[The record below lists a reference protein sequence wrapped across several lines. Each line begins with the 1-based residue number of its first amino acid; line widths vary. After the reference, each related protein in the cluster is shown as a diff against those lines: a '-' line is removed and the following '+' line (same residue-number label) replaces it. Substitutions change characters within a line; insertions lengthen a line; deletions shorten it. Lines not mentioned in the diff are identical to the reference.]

1 MKLRT
6 LSALVALAMLAVSC
20 DEDVQSGVDLTNFRQ
35 DIVSCLHDNG
45 VLIFRTD
52 EGILLYPEEVLP
64 TNLLSA
70 GQRAIIGYVPTT
82 ASKDGEMKILLET
95 AIRPILSASIIVL
108 PSDSAALLPD
118 DPIYLA
124 SVWYGGG
131 CINLRYQIEYYHAL
145 HRLSMVAVVPQRH
158 SDTLD
163 VRLHYDRAGDAAGY
177 YRSGY
182 ASFLLPEP
190 LPANVRVR
198 INTSNLGGENDFVF
212 TLKQ

>member
-1 MKLRT
+1 MKPLFF
-6 LSALVALAMLAVSC
+6 SALAALAMLAVSC
-20 DEDVQSGVDLTNFRQ
+20 GEDVSSDIDLTNFRQ
-35 DIVSCLHDNG
+35 DFVSCLHDDG
-45 VLIFRTD
+45 ALIFRTD
-52 EGILLYPEEVLP
+52 EGMLLYPEKELP
-64 TNLLSA
+64 ADLLST
-70 GQRAIIGYVPTT
+70 GQRAIIGYIPTEM
-82 ASKDGEMKILLET
+82 SGREEMKISLET
-95 AIRPILSASIIVL
+95 AIRPIPSAAITAL
-108 PSDSAALLPD
+108 PSDSAAHLPD

-131 CINLRYQIEYYHAL
+131 CINLRYQVTYYYARHM
-145 HRLSMVAVVPQRH
+145 LSMVAVVPQRY

-163 VRLHYDRAGDAAGY
+163 VQLHYDRAGDVAGY

-198 INTSNLGGENDFVF
+198 INTSNLGGENDFMF

>member
-1 MKLRT
+1 MKLRA
-6 LSALVALAMLAVSC
+6 LSALAVLAMLVVSC
-20 DEDVQSGVDLTNFRQ
+20 GEDMSSDIDLTNFRE
-35 DIVSCLHDNG
+35 DFVSCLHDDG
-45 VLIFRTD
+45 ALIFRTD
-52 EGILLYPEEVLP
+52 EGVLLYPEKELP
-64 TNLLSA
+64 TDLFST

-82 ASKDGEMKILLET
+82 ASEVGEMKISLET
-95 AIRPILSASIIVL
+95 AIRPIPFAAITAL

-145 HRLSMVAVVPQRH
+145 HTLAMVAALPQRH

-163 VRLHYDRAGDAAGY
+163 VRLHYDRGGDTTGY

-212 TLKQ
+212 TLK